1 MTIQPY
7 TLEVLGSADDAYT
20 NDDHNMGYHF
30 APLPYKLET
39 SDLQQGSLSVLLRT
53 KDSEKM
59 KSNLSSGIET
69 LSATLGSLGASL
81 ETLTTY
87 VDQVVK
93 GEKKGDP
100 QVGRLLM
107 SCLDSLPSM
116 DASQFDELFNNGLQ
130 DKLALV
136 YLFDLTRT
144 QLSLAE
150 RLQSTV

>member
-87 VDQVVK
+87 VDQVV
-93 GEKKGDP
+93 
-100 QVGRLLM
+100 VSAGRISPCHGM
-107 SCLDSLPSM
+107 ADT
-116 DASQFDELFNNGLQ
+116 GLGW
-130 DKLALV
+130 DDRKERRRVTLRLAA
-136 YLFDLTRT
+136 F
-144 QLSLAE
+144 
-150 RLQSTV
+150 